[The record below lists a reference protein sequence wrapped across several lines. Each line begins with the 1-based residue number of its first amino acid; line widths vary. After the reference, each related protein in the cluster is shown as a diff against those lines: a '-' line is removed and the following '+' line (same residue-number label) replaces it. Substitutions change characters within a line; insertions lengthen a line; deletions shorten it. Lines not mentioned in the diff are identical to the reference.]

1 MTENFTP
8 IPVIDIFAGP
18 GGLGEGFSASF
29 DDDRKR
35 HFQLVLSI
43 EKEENA
49 HKTLELRAFF
59 RQFESDRVPDEYYAY
74 LRGEITR
81 DELFAKHPAQSRA
94 ASHIS
99 WHAELGSSEF
109 PSNVVDQR
117 IKNALGGARTWVLIG
132 GPPCQAYST
141 VGRSRLRGT
150 DPEGFE
156 KDPRHFL
163 YKEYLRIL
171 AVHKPP
177 LFIFENVKGI
187 LSSRVNGENIFTH
200 ILSDLQEPDRAM
212 NYQNSGTTFPRRKL
226 RYTILSLSEIS
237 DTLFLPK
244 EVSRYVIESEK
255 YGIPQARHRVIL
267 LGVRE
272 DIAVS
277 SCPLETCEPVNTWD
291 VICDLPKIR
300 SGLSREADSA
310 HAWVDAIRSCSAS
323 DWFRAHL
330 IDERLRSEITKSC
343 EALCTT
349 LPTGG
354 RFIRSRIGTR
364 IYSRWYCDERLQGVC
379 NHSTRFHMRADLHRY
394 MFSSCFSKVFG
405 RSPLLKD
412 FPEELLPKHNNVQL
426 AIESRTRLFSDR
438 FRVQLPDIPATTI
451 TSHIAKDGHYFIHP
465 DPLQCRSLT
474 VREAARLQTF
484 PDNYFFE
491 GSQTSQYE
499 QVGNAVPPLL
509 ARSIAGIVFKMIQ
522 KRETILS
529 SNKKYI

>member
-59 RQFESDRVPDEYYAY
+59 RQFESERVPDEYYAY
-74 LRGEITR
+74 LRSEITR

-94 ASHIS
+94 ASLIS
-99 WHAELGSSEF
+99 WRAELGSSEF
-109 PSNVVDQR
+109 PPKVVDQR

-141 VGRSRLRGT
+141 VGRSRLRGA

-156 KDPRHFL
+156 NDPRHFL

-187 LSSRVNGENIFTH
+187 LSSRVNGENMFTH
-200 ILSDLQEPDRAM
+200 ILSDLQEPVRAM
-212 NYQNSGTTFPRRKL
+212 NYQNPGATSSQRRL

-272 DIAVS
+272 DIAIS
-277 SCPLETCEPVNTWD
+277 PCPLETCEPVNTWD

-323 DWFRAHL
+323 DWFKAHL

-343 EALCTT
+343 DALCTT
-349 LPTGG
+349 LTTGG
-354 RFIRSRIGTR
+354 RFIRSRIRTR
-364 IYSRWYCDERLQGVC
+364 SHSRWYCDERLQGVC

-394 MFSSCFSKVFG
+394 IFCSCFAKVFE

-412 FPEELLPKHNNVQL
+412 FPEELLPKHNNVQV
-426 AIESRTRLFSDR
+426 AIKSRTRLFSDR
-438 FRVQLPDIPATTI
+438 FRVQLPDTPATTV
-451 TSHIAKDGHYFIHP
+451 TSHMAKDGHYFIHP

-509 ARSIAGIVFKMIQ
+509 ARSIAGIVFEMIQ
-522 KRETILS
+522 NL
-529 SNKKYI
+529 NP